1 MSQGLK
7 HHDQTPAVEE
17 GFAAIGRDTAGVFH
31 VIKVL
36 SDGTVVTSGGGGGST
51 TVDQG
56 LGGASPWLVDV
67 NDRSARVLGHVTVD
81 TLPAADVTDR
91 SARLLGHVTVDALPS
106 VDVSD
111 RSARLLG
118 HVTVDAAPATVVS
131 GLPDIQSRD
140 GALTSYVVDRDARRV
155 LELILVELQGL
166 RLATQALR
174 DEKPEEN

>member
-67 NDRSARVLGHVTVD
+67 NDRSTGV
-81 TLPAADVTDR
+81 
-91 SARLLGHVTVDALPS
+91 LGHVTVDALPS

-174 DEKPEEN
+174 DEKPEE